1 MEQYDHFAYGLNL
14 VKKMTLFQP
23 KAENSY
29 HKAPNSDTLLS
40 ISNRLSEINHPVLV
54 AIDGKDSTFADNE
67 AESLVKKAQFFFM
80 ILKPANT
87 DDPSAILAA
96 QAECEANCL
105 QIQTLMK
112 LHSRKYQFG
121 LIGLQLGSFT
131 LASIG
136 PIGDN
141 LYGEIMGF
149 TIESGVTT
157 KIIEDFWV
165 AES

>member
-1 MEQYDHFAYGLNL
+1 MEQYNHFAYGLEL
-14 VKKMTLFQP
+14 TKKMKLFQP

-29 HKAPNSDTLLS
+29 HQAPNSDTLAS
-40 ISNRLSEINHPVLV
+40 ISNRLSEINYPVLV
-54 AIDGKDSTFADNE
+54 AIDGKDSTFIDNE
-67 AESLVKKAQFFFM
+67 AESLIKKSQFFFM
-80 ILKPANT
+80 VLKIADN
-87 DDPSAILAA
+87 DDPQSILDA

-112 LHSRKYQFG
+112 LHSSKYQLG
-121 LIGLQLGSFT
+121 LTGLQLGSFT

-149 TIESGVTT
+149 IIDAGVTT
-157 KIIEDFWV
+157 KIIDDYWV
-165 AES
+165 